1 MCVKANSAHA
11 VWTVDL
17 VRAVAGLLI
26 ASAAFPAASA
36 AEDLDAAARQCVNCH
51 TKNSPAIVAD
61 WEASRHAEVGRPG
74 DDAQRQ

>member
-36 AEDLDAAARQCVNCH
+36 AEDRDAAAR
-51 TKNSPAIVAD
+51 
-61 WEASRHAEVGRPG
+61 
-74 DDAQRQ
+74 